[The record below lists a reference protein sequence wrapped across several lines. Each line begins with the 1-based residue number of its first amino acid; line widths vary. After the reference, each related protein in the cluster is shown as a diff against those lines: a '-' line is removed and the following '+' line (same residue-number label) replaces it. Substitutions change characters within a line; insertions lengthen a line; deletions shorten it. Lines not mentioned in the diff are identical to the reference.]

1 MLMYCNNSCARL
13 GNSCVKTLIYVVRTV
28 VHCSISVTFVALLT
42 LTTEFSS
49 VNTTCLS
56 SVVWYKCLG
65 KSLDSSKNSRD
76 WICFTYAA
84 GTSWNNCPYH
94 MGITVVLARRVGG
107 DKCSASLVKG
117 IVSGRLS
124 ATGSANLG
132 GSSGSTGPGV
142 LVIAWTAA
150 RAALVAI
157 SFVDS
162 WTLLATIDC
171 IWANWVTFS
180 KGLSVFFWEGVST
193 LVDGTS
199 AIVAVSV
206 ASLFVHACCCNLAI
220 NVFQRPWSGRP
231 FPIVDEVHGSTA
243 DYRCLS

>member
-107 DKCSASLVKG
+107 DKCSASLVKA
-117 IVSGRLS
+117 R
-124 ATGSANLG
+124 
-132 GSSGSTGPGV
+132 GSSQGGCLPQVQRILEDLLGP
-142 LVIAWTAA
+142 LDQA
-150 RAALVAI
+150 
-157 SFVDS
+157 
-162 WTLLATIDC
+162 
-171 IWANWVTFS
+171 
-180 KGLSVFFWEGVST
+180 
-193 LVDGTS
+193 
-199 AIVAVSV
+199 
-206 ASLFVHACCCNLAI
+206 
-220 NVFQRPWSGRP
+220 
-231 FPIVDEVHGSTA
+231 
-243 DYRCLS
+243 CLS